1 MLPHPPAH
9 DPRRAV
15 LTELH
20 VVPPDA
26 LVVLA
31 GEIDLHNVDQLQRA
45 LEAVIAAPVERMA
58 LDLSRVLFMSLGAMA
73 ALVDAAAVLD
83 RRGGRLILY
92 GAVPLHRRVLTLL
105 GAPAALVVAE
115 PALG

>member
-1 MLPHPPAH
+1 MLPHPPARDH
-9 DPRRAV
+9 RRAV
-15 LTELH
+15 LAELH

-31 GEIDLHNVDQLQRA
+31 GEIDLHNVDQFQRA
-45 LEAVIAAPVERMA
+45 LDAVVAAPVERLA

-73 ALVDAAAVLD
+73 ALVDAAATLD

-92 GAVPLHRRVLTLL
+92 GAIPLHRQLLTLL
-105 GAPAALVVAE
+105 GAPAGLVVAE
-115 PALG
+115 PAHG